1 MNRLFLSII
10 SATLFSVALS
20 SCDTEGCTDPSAA
33 NYDDKADSDDGNC
46 RYDSDPFAGKWDLT
60 DSIETTPNV
69 YIFEELRLMDIRIIS
84 TDRDRIRLF
93 WKNAD
98 GSLSDTID
106 ATAKP
111 NTLSIAPQ
119 EFDEGF
125 TIQGNFI
132 YNGLYDYIETEYRV
146 SSDTS
151 LVRRRGRAERR
162 D

>member
-1 MNRLFLSII
+1 MLRFTLLTITLLFVS
-10 SATLFSVALS
+10 SAFT

-33 NYDDKADSDDGNC
+33 NYDEKADSDDGNC
-46 RYDSDPFAGKWDLT
+46 RYDSDPFEGKWDLT
-60 DSIETTPNV
+60 DSLETSTNV
-69 YIFEELRLMDIRIIS
+69 FVPEEVRLMDIRIIS
-84 TDRDRIRLF
+84 TDRDRLRVF
-93 WKNAD
+93 WKNAN

-119 EFDEGF
+119 EFGEGF
-125 TIQGNFI
+125 IIQGNFI

-151 LVRRRGRAERR
+151 LVRRRGRADRR

>member
-1 MNRLFLSII
+1 MNRLFLLII

-33 NYDDKADSDDGNC
+33 NYDEKADSDDGNC

-60 DSIETTPNV
+60 DSIETSPNV
-69 YIFEELRLMDIRIIS
+69 YTPEEVRLMDIRIIS
-84 TDRDRIRLF
+84 TDRDRLRIF

-119 EFDEGF
+119 EFEEGF
-125 TIQGNFI
+125 IIQGNFI

-151 LVRRRGRAERR
+151 FVRRRGRAERR

>member
-1 MNRLFLSII
+1 MNRLFLSIL
-10 SATLFSVALS
+10 SATLFSEALS

-33 NYDDKADSDDGNC
+33 NFDEKADSDDGNC
-46 RYDSDPFAGKWDLT
+46 RYDSDPFEGKWDLT

-69 YIFEELRLMDIRIIS
+69 YVPEEVRLMDIRIIS
-84 TDRDRIRLF
+84 TDRDRLRIF
-93 WKNAD
+93 WKNAN

-119 EFDEGF
+119 EFGEGF
-125 TIQGNFI
+125 IIQGNFI

-151 LVRRRGRAERR
+151 LVRRIGRADRR

>member
-1 MNRLFLSII
+1 MLRFTLLTITLLFVS
-10 SATLFSVALS
+10 SAFT

-33 NYDDKADSDDGNC
+33 NYDEKADSDDGNC
-46 RYDSDPFAGKWDLT
+46 RYDSDPFEGKWDLT
-60 DSIETTPNV
+60 DSLETSTNV
-69 YIFEELRLMDIRIIS
+69 FVPEEVRLMDIRIIS
-84 TDRDRIRLF
+84 TDRDRLRVF
-93 WKNAD
+93 WKNAN

-119 EFDEGF
+119 EFGKGF
-125 TIQGNFI
+125 IIQGNFI

-151 LVRRRGRAERR
+151 LVRRRGRADRR

>member
-1 MNRLFLSII
+1 MNRLLLSLLFSTTIFLSM
-10 SATLFSVALS
+10 S

-33 NYDDKADSDDGNC
+33 NYDEKADSDDGNC
-46 RYDSDPFAGKWDLT
+46 RYDSDPFEGKWDLT
-60 DSIETTPNV
+60 DSIESTTNV
-69 YIFEELRLMDIRIIS
+69 FLPEEVRLMDIRIIS
-84 TDRDRIRLF
+84 TDRDRLRVF
-93 WKNAD
+93 WKNAN

-119 EFDEGF
+119 EFGEGF
-125 TIQGNFI
+125 IIQGNFI